1 MVGYI
6 YLITDT
12 TNGMKYTGKHHY
24 HIEGQL
30 DPNYHGSGTII
41 KNIYKKRPKTLKEE
55 YIKTC
60 YSEEE
65 MNSDEQHYIEVF
77 DTLWPHGYNLTK
89 GGDGSLMCEE
99 TRRKLSEALSG
110 EKNPFY
116 GRQHSEESKKK
127 ISESK
132 KGLLSGEKNPMFRK
146 HHSEESKKKM
156 SDARKGKPAYN
167 KGKPMSEETKR
178 KLSESQKGEKNHMFG
193 KHHSEETK
201 QKISET
207 QKGKHH
213 SEETKQKI
221 SEAQKGKHPTEETR
235 RKMSESRRGEKNYM
249 FGKHHSEET
258 KKKIGEKSKGRKSW
272 NKGIPMSE
280 EQKRKLSESLKGRPS
295 GMLGKH
301 HSEESKKKMSDARKG
316 KTGPNKGKPMSE
328 ETKKK
333 LSDARKGKK
342 CPEITIKKL
351 SKKVLQFTLDGE
363 FVREWE
369 STHECERNGFNRGAV
384 YLCCN
389 GKKPHYK
396 GFKWCYK

>member
-12 TNGMKYTGKHHY
+12 TNGMKYTGQHHY

-30 DPNYHGSGTII
+30 DPSYHGSGTII
-41 KNIYKKRPKTLKEE
+41 KNIYKKRPETLKEE

-89 GGDGSLMCEE
+89 GGDGCVVSEE
-99 TRRKLSEALSG
+99 TRKKMSEAMSG

-116 GRQHSEESKKK
+116 G
-127 ISESK
+127 
-132 KGLLSGEKNPMFRK
+132 K

-156 SDARKGKPAYN
+156 SESLKGLQTGEKNPMFGKHHSEESKKKMSYVRKGKPAHN
-167 KGKPMSEETKR
+167 KGKPMSEETRR
-178 KLSESQKGEKNHMFG
+178 KLSLAQKGEKHHMFG
-193 KHHSEETK
+193 KHLSEETK
-201 QKISET
+201 QKISE
-207 QKGKHH
+207 
-213 SEETKQKI
+213 S
-221 SEAQKGKHPTEETR
+221 QKGKHPTEETR
-235 RKMSESRRGEKNYM
+235 KKMSEARKGEKNYM

-272 NKGIPMSE
+272 NKDMKMSE
-280 EQKRKLSESLKGRPS
+280 EFKRKNSEAHKGLLSGEKNP
-295 GMLGKH
+295 MFGKH
-301 HSEESKKKMSDARKG
+301 HSEESKKKISEARKG
-316 KTGPNKGKPMSE
+316 KPAHNKGKPMSK

-333 LSDARKGKK
+333 LSDAHKGKK

-396 GFKWCYK
+396 GYIWRYK

>member
-41 KNIYKKRPKTLKEE
+41 KNIYKKRPETLKEE

-65 MNSDEQHYIEVF
+65 MNSDEQYYIKLF
-77 DTLWPHGYNLTK
+77 KTLYPNGYNLTE
-89 GGDGSLMCEE
+89 GGDGGILCEE
-99 TRRKLSEALSG
+99 TRRKLS
-110 EKNPFY
+110 KT
-116 GRQHSEESKKK
+116 H
-127 ISESK
+127 
-132 KGLLSGEKNPMFRK
+132 KGLLSGEKHPMFGK
-146 HHSEESKKKM
+146 HL
-156 SDARKGKPAYN
+156 
-167 KGKPMSEETKR
+167 SEETK
-178 KLSESQKGEKNHMFG
+178 KKIG
-193 KHHSEETK
+193 KS
-201 QKISET
+201 
-207 QKGKHH
+207 
-213 SEETKQKI
+213 
-221 SEAQKGKHPTEETR
+221 QKGKHPTEETR

-249 FGKHHSEET
+249 FGKHHSDET
-258 KKKIGEKSKGRKSW
+258 KIKIGEKSKGRKSW
-272 NKGIPMSE
+272 NKDMKMSE
-280 EQKRKLSESLKGRPS
+280 EFKRKNSEAHKGLQTGEKNP
-295 GMLGKH
+295 MFGKH
-301 HSEESKKKMSDARKG
+301 HSEESKKKISEARKG
-316 KTGPNKGKPMSE
+316 KPGPNKGKPMSE

-389 GKKPHYK
+389 GKKPYYK